1 MNDLESTGGHA
12 ALVATATP
20 QDGALLHAMSAL
32 NAPRSVAAGAVPP
45 LTVPRESMPT
55 GRRRSLHV
63 GHFAFMR
70 AVVQGVNTAAS
81 WDRYLHV
88 EGQSS
93 DARIVRATIA
103 WIRDEFAA
111 AAQRHERF
119 GVARLVRLDAGRLGA
134 ALDAKVPPLHE
145 FAVANGLEDF
155 SEREQIA
162 AFEAEYG
169 DAARRA
175 RRRQRLIARQIE
187 ALAWLESLVAQP
199 PQAGDAVAAWLNPTL
214 VGHLHRADLFTLAQL
229 VDRINGLGRRWF
241 MSIKG
246 LGPLKAE
253 RIVAWLRDHEASI
266 AASGGGRLG
275 AHIERPV
282 TRLYRHE
289 LAAVVAPA
297 TDIRPLEKFIVPAAL
312 DGSRGLYRRPPE
324 QCLLKA
330 SNDYQAVLAWLRSKQ
345 GLTLE
350 KKQRLVAQR
359 RQRGTGIEQPLD
371 WLSSLSATQRA
382 YRLEAERFLLWAIIE
397 RGKPLSSMST
407 EDCVSYRDF
416 LADPQPRAR
425 WCAPRSRQR
434 WSPLWRPFEGPLS
447 LAAQRQAVKILA
459 NLYAFLVDQAYLL
472 GNPWTAIAVP
482 KRLGPDIH
490 VGRAF
495 TASHWQFIERQ
506 VDMLPDVP
514 ASRRLAFAL
523 QLLYATGL
531 RLSEVVAAKVDD
543 LQWVEYPPEAGDS
556 EGEQGWILRV
566 VGKGDKVREVPLPD
580 PVVEQLQ
587 VYLASRGLASALD
600 DMGNQGAALLG
611 RTASPVRGRGGVRA
625 GQQAGLQAMA
635 DARAGVAA
643 RTLYGELRDFFR
655 DCGDVLRARG
665 DAKGAARLAKAST
678 HWLRHT
684 HATHAIAKGMPLDV
698 LQQNLGH
705 ASLSTTTVYVT
716 SESQRRMKAVKSFW
730 AKKRS

>member
-1 MNDLESTGGHA
+1 MGSSMVDVT
-12 ALVATATP
+12 LVAAVDEAVRVQP
-20 QDGALLHAMSAL
+20 LALSSQPLEPSVPAVAQ
-32 NAPRSVAAGAVPP
+32 PVAAQPP
-45 LTVPRESMPT
+45 KPRLPT
-55 GRRRSLHV
+55 PTARGRRLHV

-70 AVVQGVNTAAS
+70 AVVQGVEVAAS
-81 WDRYLHV
+81 WDRYLSI
-88 EGQSS
+88 EGQAS
-93 DARIVRATIA
+93 DARVVRATIA

-111 AAQRHERF
+111 AAQRHARF
-119 GVARLVRLDAGRLGA
+119 GVARLVRLDAARLGA
-134 ALDAKVPPLHE
+134 EADAKVPTLDE
-145 FAVANGLEDF
+145 FAAAKGLEDF
-155 SEREQIA
+155 SQREQIA

-175 RRRQRLIARQIE
+175 RRRQRLIARQLE

-199 PQAGDAVAAWLNPTL
+199 PQAGDGVAAWLNPTL
-214 VGHLHRADLFTLAQL
+214 AGHLHRADLFTLAQL

-241 MSIKG
+241 MTIKG

-253 RIVAWLRDHEASI
+253 RIVAWLRDHEDSI

-275 AHIERPV
+275 AHIERAL

-289 LAAVVAPA
+289 LAAVVPPA

-407 EDCVSYRDF
+407 EDCISYRDF
-416 LADPQPRAR
+416 LADPQPRSR

-459 NLYAFLVDQAYLL
+459 NLYAFLVDQAYLI
-472 GNPWTAIAVP
+472 GNPWSAIAVP

-495 TASHWQFIERQ
+495 TVAQWQFIERQ
-506 VDMLPDVP
+506 VEMLPDTP
-514 ASRRLAFAL
+514 INQRLAFAL

-531 RLSEVVAAKVDD
+531 RLSEAVAAKVDD
-543 LQWVEYPPEAGDS
+543 LQWVEYPPEAG
-556 EGEQGWILRV
+556 EGEGERGWILRV

-587 VYLASRGLASALD
+587 VYLASRGLAPALD
-600 DMGNQGAALLG
+600 DIGNQGVSLLG
-611 RTASPVRGRGGVRA
+611 RTSSPVRGRLGL
-625 GQQAGLQAMA
+625 QAGLQNMA

-655 DCGDVLRARG
+655 DCADVMRARG

-684 HATHAIAKGMPLDV
+684 HASHAIATGMPLDV

-716 SESQRRMKAVKSFW
+716 SESQRRMKAVREFW
-730 AKKRS
+730 RKRSAPG

>member
-1 MNDLESTGGHA
+1 MGSSITDVVDLADVA
-12 ALVATATP
+12 ASEVTAGDAARAHPPAPSARPSAAKGQKPRLVTATA
-20 QDGALLHAMSAL
+20 
-32 NAPRSVAAGAVPP
+32 R
-45 LTVPRESMPT
+45 
-55 GRRRSLHV
+55 GRRLHV

-70 AVVQGVNTAAS
+70 AVVQGVEVAAS
-81 WDRYLHV
+81 WDRYLAI
-88 EGQSS
+88 ERQAS
-93 DARIVRATIA
+93 DARVVRATIA

-111 AAQRHERF
+111 AAQRHARF
-119 GVARLVRLDAGRLGA
+119 GVARLVRLDAARLGA
-134 ALDAKVPPLHE
+134 EADAKVPTLDE
-145 FAVANGLEDF
+145 FAAARGLEDF
-155 SEREQIA
+155 SQREQIA

-169 DAARRA
+169 EAARRA
-175 RRRQRLIARQIE
+175 RRRQRLIARQLE
-187 ALAWLESLVAQP
+187 ALAWLESLVAEP
-199 PQAGDAVAAWLNPTL
+199 PQAGDGVAAWLNPTL
-214 VGHLHRADLFTLAQL
+214 AGHLHRADVFTIAQL
-229 VDRINGLGRRWF
+229 VDRINGLGRRWYTA
-241 MSIKG
+241 IKG
-246 LGPLKAE
+246 VGPLKAE
-253 RIVAWLRDHEASI
+253 RIVAWLHDHEDSI

-282 TRLYRHE
+282 SRLYRHE

-297 TDIRPLEKFIVPAAL
+297 TDVRPLEKFIVPAAL
-312 DGSRGLYRRPPE
+312 DGSRGVYRRPAE

-345 GLTLE
+345 GLTPE
-350 KKQRLVAQR
+350 KKQRLEAQR
-359 RQRGTGIEQPLD
+359 RQRGSGLEQPLD

-407 EDCVSYRDF
+407 EDCISYRDF
-416 LADPQPRAR
+416 LADPQPRSR

-434 WSPLWRPFEGPLS
+434 WSPLWRPFEGALS

-459 NLYAFLVDQAYLL
+459 NLYAFLVDQAYLI
-472 GNPWTAIAVP
+472 GNPWSAIAVP

-495 TASHWQFIERQ
+495 TAGQWQFIERQ
-506 VDMLPDVP
+506 VDMLPNTP
-514 ASRRLAFAL
+514 TSQRLAFAL

-531 RLSEVVAAKVDD
+531 RLSEAVAAKVDD
-543 LQWVEYPPEAGDS
+543 LQWVEYPPEAG
-556 EGEQGWILRV
+556 EGDGERGWVLRV

-580 PVVEQLQ
+580 PVIEHLQ
-587 VYLASRGLASALD
+587 AYLGSRGLAAALD
-600 DMGNQGAALLG
+600 DLGNQGAALLG
-611 RTASPVRGRGGVRA
+611 RTAARVGVGRHHPVPT
-625 GQQAGLQAMA
+625 A

-655 DCGDVLRARG
+655 DCADVLRARG
-665 DAKGAARLAKAST
+665 DAKGASRFAKAST

-684 HATHAIAKGMPLDV
+684 HATHAIATGMPLDV

-730 AKKRS
+730 AKKRC